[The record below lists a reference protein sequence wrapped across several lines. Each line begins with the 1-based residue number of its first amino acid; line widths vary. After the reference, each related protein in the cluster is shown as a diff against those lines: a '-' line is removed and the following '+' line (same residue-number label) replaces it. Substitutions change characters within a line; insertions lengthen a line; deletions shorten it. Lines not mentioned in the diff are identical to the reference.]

1 MAEESPRRA
10 SLNGVHLDINS
21 PASTPGGP
29 SKMSSDVATLQR
41 QVATLQAELAASNG
55 RLQMWEDC
63 MRQLANSVLLS
74 PEMTDMYKTTCVEL
88 IHEALSSVESVQRV
102 VYADCSFPSVAAE
115 APRLS
120 LLKWDSM
127 DYSEWSVSWKP
138 SWTVQVALE
147 GSHYIA
153 FQLLL
158 KISEVELS
166 GRLKLSINSD
176 PAFSK
181 IAMSFL
187 GAPKMSLKS
196 ACTVNW
202 GATPLPIQEYIT
214 SAIDDFFKTY
224 VRDTMVAPNA
234 YTLEPPSFQPKK
246 GLTDEDVERAV
257 RAVEIARSLSAAQ
270 EGF

>member
-1 MAEESPRRA
+1 MYS
-10 SLNGVHLDINS
+10 NS

-29 SKMSSDVATLQR
+29 SKMPLSSDVTTLQQ
-41 QVATLQAELAASNG
+41 QVATLQAELIASNG
-55 RLQMWEDC
+55 WLQMWEDC

-88 IHEALSSVESVQRV
+88 IHEALSSVESVHRV

-115 APRLS
+115 APRLA
-120 LLKWDSM
+120 LLKWESM

-138 SWTVQVALE
+138 SWTVQVAIE

-181 IAMSFL
+181 ISMSFL
-187 GAPKMSLKS
+187 GEPKMSLKS
-196 ACTVNW
+196 ECTVNW

-214 SAIDDFFKTY
+214 SAIDEYFKTY

-234 YTLEPPSFQPKK
+234 YTLEPPSFQPKQ

>member
-1 MAEESPRRA
+1 
-10 SLNGVHLDINS
+10 
-21 PASTPGGP
+21 
-29 SKMSSDVATLQR
+29 
-41 QVATLQAELAASNG
+41 
-55 RLQMWEDC
+55 
-63 MRQLANSVLLS
+63 
-74 PEMTDMYKTTCVEL
+74 
-88 IHEALSSVESVQRV
+88 
-102 VYADCSFPSVAAE
+102 
-115 APRLS
+115 
-120 LLKWDSM
+120 M

-138 SWTVQVALE
+138 SWTVQATCSPAHPAAGQPRALPQPPPPSLPSPAPCLEPPPTPACLRPPGQVAIE

-166 GRLKLSINSD
+166 GRLKLSISAD

-181 IAMSFL
+181 ISMSFL

-196 ACTVNW
+196 ECTVNW

-246 GLTDEDVERAV
+246 GLTDEDVRCALPPPPPPPARLLSPPPLRAPSPPSPRPLSLPPLAASLPP
-257 RAVEIARSLSAAQ
+257 RAPTGRARGAGGGDREVIKRRARGLLSSAAAAVHALLPRASTMANAPATHTQ
-270 EGF
+270 HKA

>member
-1 MAEESPRRA
+1 
-10 SLNGVHLDINS
+10 
-21 PASTPGGP
+21 
-29 SKMSSDVATLQR
+29 
-41 QVATLQAELAASNG
+41 
-55 RLQMWEDC
+55 

-115 APRLS
+115 APRLA
-120 LLKWDSM
+120 LLKWESM

-138 SWTVQVALE
+138 SWTVQVAIEGSWKPSWTVQVAIE

-158 KISEVELS
+158 KISEVEIS

-181 IAMSFL
+181 ISMSFL
-187 GAPKMSLKS
+187 GEPKMSLKS
-196 ACTVNW
+196 ECTVNW

-214 SAIDDFFKTY
+214 SAIDDYFKTY

-234 YTLEPPSFQPKK
+234 YTLEPPSFSPSKASR
-246 GLTDEDVERAV
+246 TRMSSV
-257 RAVEIARSLSAAQ
+257 RCVRWRSQ
-270 EGF
+270 GH